1 MDNKTDLEPKDK
13 SSNNAGIDL
22 VSSILVMAVGIAVF
36 LWSLKLGRP
45 MGWKSAPGL
54 VPLLFA
60 GSMFFMGLSLFISAM
75 RNSGTALLARSLS
88 GPSIKRFVSDTR
100 TKRTFWIIL
109 FSGIYLNLLSG
120 WLPFEIAGA
129 LFLFATFAV
138 FWRKGGWLRILLI
151 SIIVPLAFSF
161 VFRFVFSMLLPGDS
175 LFDLLFG

>member
-1 MDNKTDLEPKDK
+1 MDKADQEAKDRGAKT
-13 SSNNAGIDL
+13 AGIDL
-22 VSSILVMAVGIAVF
+22 VSSVLVMAVGIAVS

-60 GSMFFMGLSLFISAM
+60 GSMFFMGLSLFISSL
-75 RNSGTALLARSLS
+75 RNSGPSRLARSLS
-88 GPSIKRFVSDTR
+88 GASIERFIKDTR

-109 FSGIYLNLLSG
+109 FSGIYLILLSG

-138 FWRKGGWLRILLI
+138 FWRKGGWLKIILI

-161 VFRFVFSMLLPGDS
+161 VFRYLFSILLPGDS
-175 LFDLLFG
+175 LFDLFFG